1 MPFTDKTRK
10 AALQLLKSGE
20 LRIHEVADLAGISRQ
35 GIYRNLDLN
44 DIDLDGCR
52 VKHVRKRWREVL
64 REIDE

>member
-10 AALQLLKSGE
+10 AALHLLKSGE
-20 LRIHEVADLAGISRQ
+20 LRIQEISDLAGISRQ

-52 VKHVRKRWREVL
+52 NKYVRKRWRAEL
-64 REIDE
+64 RKTKE